1 MIKTDDLKDFFSF
14 KYCCFFYH
22 VLYLQSATLR
32 EAKLRKTRS
41 IERFFIVSPV
51 ESIFL

>member
-1 MIKTDDLKDFFSF
+1 MILKIFFHLNIVI
-14 KYCCFFYH
+14 FYP